1 MMNTSQL
8 MSAFNSFAGHFEE
21 GRFDRFYSI
30 RFEQNRGV
38 YLQGTL
44 SDSISISYRLS
55 PNTDIEGVT
64 DVVKEWPDSRTFPLI
79 SFKYEGVFF
88 EIIFT

>member
-1 MMNTSQL
+1 
-8 MSAFNSFAGHFEE
+8 MSAFNSFADHFEE

-38 YLQGTL
+38 YIQGAL
-44 SDSISISYRLS
+44 SDSISISYKLS
-55 PNTDIEGVT
+55 PNSEIKGVT
-64 DVVKEWPDSRTFPLI
+64 DVVKEWATSRTFPTI
-79 SFKYEGVFF
+79 TFKYEGVFF

>member
-1 MMNTSQL
+1 MMNISQL
-8 MSAFNSFAGHFEE
+8 MSAFNSFAGQFEA

-38 YLQGTL
+38 YIQGTL
-44 SDSISISYRLS
+44 SDSISISYKLS
-55 PNTDIEGVT
+55 PNVEIEGVT
-64 DVVKEWPDSRTFPLI
+64 DVVKQWSDSRAFPTI

-88 EIIFT
+88 EIIYT